1 MNFDLININRSGY
14 TLLDVL
20 SGVGGIQSVLYA
32 GFSVILS
39 YFNFNNFSSHL
50 ASKFYKFNQEDD
62 DNFSPRK
69 SKKIDR

>member
-50 ASKFYKFNQEDD
+50 AAKFYKFNQDEDD
-62 DNFSPRK
+62 DDYPPPNSRRNK
-69 SKKIDR
+69 